1 MSQNT
6 HYKNPTSNYERMILA
21 LIDEQRQNIQFGKI
35 SLEINIR
42 GGKICSAEITT
53 IKKSIDLTNA

>member
-1 MSQNT
+1 MASEF
-6 HYKNPTSNYERMILA
+6 KNPTSNYERKILA
-21 LIDEQRQNIQFGKI
+21 LIDEQRQGISFGKI

-53 IKKSIDLTNA
+53 IKKSVDLNNV